1 MAKVTMAKAK
11 ISSVPN
17 KAIYSRVSYLYQA
30 AAYMAAQQ
38 EHCKSAEAQTTEGN
52 DHAEPAPVGSSAE
65 SLKPLFQGAS
75 RRLVAEFRAVSH
87 KVLLRISPAVKHS
100 ICKGC
105 DTMLIDGSTCTNEIE
120 NRSRGGKKPWADVL
134 VRKCSTCGLAKR
146 FPVAAKRQ
154 KRKQHRG
161 IPEELAMEAEPFD
174 GYAAGE
180 KGSTSDPGQLVPSIF
195 HSVFGDD
202 YREL

>member
-1 MAKVTMAKAK
+1 MAKVSTAKVSTAKAK
-11 ISSVPN
+11 SSRVPN

-38 EHCKSAEAQTTEGN
+38 EHCKSAESQTTKGN
-52 DHAEPAPVGSSAE
+52 DYAEPDGSSAE
-65 SLKPLFQGAS
+65 SLKPLFQCAS

-87 KVLLRISPAVKHS
+87 KALLRISPAMKHS

-154 KRKQHRG
+154 KRKQDRG
-161 IPEELAMEAEPFD
+161 FPEEIAMEA
-174 GYAAGE
+174 
-180 KGSTSDPGQLVPSIF
+180 DP
-195 HSVFGDD
+195 
-202 YREL
+202 